1 MDRLAIIDLSS
12 LKQLL
17 CLKSF
22 IQGKSIVC
30 STEYTLQI
38 WEYENS
44 HIYVLNAYTVT
55 ILGQEIKYF
64 YSSLYPL
71 KKGVA
76 THSSTLAWR
85 IPWTEEPGR
94 LQSMGL
100 QSQTQQNRLSTS
112 TMVVSIFIT
121 HTAIGTVNQTIQF
134 RSLYPPFLLQ
144 DLLS

>member
-1 MDRLAIIDLSS
+1 MWVQS
-12 LKQLL
+12 
-17 CLKSF
+17 
-22 IQGKSIVC
+22 
-30 STEYTLQI
+30 
-38 WEYENS
+38 
-44 HIYVLNAYTVT
+44 
-55 ILGQEIKYF
+55 LGQED
-64 YSSLYPL
+64 PL
-71 KKGVA
+71 EEGMA

-94 LQSMGL
+94 LQSMRL